1 MPFVRRLELLLS
13 SIYEGLV
20 GSMLK
25 LVIMRETKDPQR
37 YIQFVIF
44 KPLSYCFKERTDFY
58 VKASFARSSVSG
70 LIKLGNITKEI

>member
-25 LVIMRETKDPQR
+25 LVIMRETKDPQG

-44 KPLSYCFKERTDFY
+44 KPLSYCFKERRDFY

-70 LIKLGNITKEI
+70 LIKPGNITKEI

>member
-1 MPFVRRLELLLS
+1 
-13 SIYEGLV
+13 
-20 GSMLK
+20 
-25 LVIMRETKDPQR
+25 MRETKDPQR